1 LEVRT
6 AGDRTISPGH
16 RRTWYVFCSFIA
28 AVEVLP
34 DPCSEGGERLADYV
48 TVATLVLPL
57 PGDDDDS
64 EERLEKAEGLAAAV
78 RLYAE
83 VFEADPG
90 GDPEVVHRFARML
103 LALEEFELVCLCP
116 EQRLERLQQI
126 ERHRRLVAD
135 EDEREP
141 VPSRLR

>member
-1 LEVRT
+1 
-6 AGDRTISPGH
+6 
-16 RRTWYVFCSFIA
+16 
-28 AVEVLP
+28 
-34 DPCSEGGERLADYV
+34 V
-48 TVATLVLPL
+48 TVATLVLPP
-57 PGDDDDS
+57 PGDDGDS
-64 EERLEKAEGLAAAV
+64 DGEGLLEKAEGLAAAV

-141 VPSRLR
+141 IPSRLR